1 MKTKADLLLELAEL
15 EQCLTRFDQL
25 FLLSELPDTEWRD
38 TVAFSLGVLVRLI
51 LDLQQRVEAL
61 EK

>member
-15 EQCLTRFDQL
+15 EQRLTRFDR
-25 FLLSELPDTEWRD
+25 LSGLPETEWRD
-38 TVAFSLGVLVRLI
+38 TVVFSLGAMVRLI